1 MKRVLFRSRRANVL
15 DHKKEDLRVLKQ
27 TKIRNL
33 ISLAFK
39 VYKDEH
45 YLTILFALRA
55 AQESCCSLIII
66 LLLIQKTSLKLV
78 RACHRVH
85 GAMRVRRRG
94 RKTTTR
100 KYQKTFTVKGM
111 PQPAIEMSVEN
122 LSSSDVDLSS
132 KSESDDLLSISN
144 ECSEEDRP
152 SSDVDL
158 SSEPE
163 SVDLCSKFAKLYIF

>member
-1 MKRVLFRSRRANVL
+1 M
-15 DHKKEDLRVLKQ
+15 
-27 TKIRNL
+27 
-33 ISLAFK
+33 
-39 VYKDEH
+39 
-45 YLTILFALRA
+45 
-55 AQESCCSLIII
+55 
-66 LLLIQKTSLKLV
+66 
-78 RACHRVH
+78 
-85 GAMRVRRRG
+85 RRRG

-100 KYQKTFTVKGM
+100 KYQKTFTVEGM
-111 PQPAIEMSVEN
+111 PQPANEMSVEN

>member
-1 MKRVLFRSRRANVL
+1 
-15 DHKKEDLRVLKQ
+15 
-27 TKIRNL
+27 
-33 ISLAFK
+33 
-39 VYKDEH
+39 
-45 YLTILFALRA
+45 
-55 AQESCCSLIII
+55 
-66 LLLIQKTSLKLV
+66 
-78 RACHRVH
+78 
-85 GAMRVRRRG
+85 
-94 RKTTTR
+94 
-100 KYQKTFTVKGM
+100 M

>member
-1 MKRVLFRSRRANVL
+1 MWIVFWNLVSRKCVTHRKKLYDFAEQRGSGITHLSRAQHRAILYMLCIVLKTLWTSKNKSYPTPRAARQVFWDIVHLLNQPRAARKSNYYTSLQCSKHNKRKVSLDVKRVLFRSRRANVL

-66 LLLIQKTSLKLV
+66 LLLI
-78 RACHRVH
+78 
-85 GAMRVRRRG
+85 
-94 RKTTTR
+94 
-100 KYQKTFTVKGM
+100 
-111 PQPAIEMSVEN
+111 
-122 LSSSDVDLSS
+122 
-132 KSESDDLLSISN
+132 
-144 ECSEEDRP
+144 
-152 SSDVDL
+152 
-158 SSEPE
+158 
-163 SVDLCSKFAKLYIF
+163 